1 MLFSVT
7 TVPIANGEELQSKK
21 GPVCNQAGCVAV
33 ATGSKGIKGSNGD
46 KKTGDRIGLKN
57 GNHGK
62 TATRASGGAPA
73 DEERARAAARARE
86 AEFKAKVATYQSA
99 LAKQQSCLTSGRRP
113 VTTGNAAAFCP
124 PPTLPNFG
132 DPGFLVGVSTQT
144 DPAKPGEPTVPRIT
158 LDPQQVAYMA
168 FARLRLTPP
177 TPGIGPSPKLNKW
190 DMAAVGYPL
199 WLWAEGLTDP
209 APVSD
214 SVFNLAVSLDA
225 HVAKVDFD
233 MGDGQTV
240 TCSGDGSKWT
250 SAIKPGQESP
260 TCGYT
265 YSKPSLPD
273 AEYTVT
279 VRTHW
284 AVDWSMNGATGTI
297 PYVQASTTTLPV
309 GELQV
314 LVR

>member
-1 MLFSVT
+1 MSESV
-7 TVPIANGEELQSKK
+7 A
-21 GPVCNQAGCVAV
+21 
-33 ATGSKGIKGSNGD
+33 D
-46 KKTGDRIGLKN
+46 
-57 GNHGK
+57 
-62 TATRASGGAPA
+62 TASSAA
-73 DEERARAAARARE
+73 EKAREVARARE
-86 AEFKAKVATYQSA
+86 AAFKAKVATYQSA

-144 DPAKPGEPTVPRIT
+144 DPAKPGEPAVPRIR

-190 DMAAVGYPL
+190 DMVAVGYPL
-199 WLWAEGLTDP
+199 WLWAEGLTNP

-225 HVAKVDFD
+225 HVAKVNFD

-250 SAIKPGQESP
+250 PAIKPGQESP